1 VQEIVSV
8 AMFDRDRRRLMR
20 HPAREEAGIPS
31 SSSGWSIPGHLRAL
45 NLILAYDER
54 YQLSENQWHSEE
66 RAFIGRYGTEE
77 EPFIFF
83 YAEQLSSDFI
93 THVNRT
99 TMRYAQHRKR
109 VLLEEDYS
117 EKSFPGNDDVKV
129 ITFDEIMFASHRL
142 RAYERALLEE
152 LRNKSFGD
160 NAPTIHDM
168 LVTLKATIQPDNRA
182 VPDINSHI
190 LDWISSGEYNQHIA
204 LLGEYG
210 QGKSV
215 LSIWL
220 CTILLQRI
228 VDIKRVPILIR
239 LGGKSPRNTS
249 VEEMLDAWAGRYR
262 INANLAR
269 AWVETGHAVVIF
281 DAFDEM
287 DLVGERTL
295 RLQNFMRIWE
305 FAERPAP
312 RLIITG
318 RPNLFLDTEEMRL
331 ALKLTSK
338 GAVDHHAKPIYL
350 SKLDREQIKDALRE
364 WPTAVQHGILD
375 AYDRSGGAGSFA
387 DLIARPSTL
396 ALAASVWPTI
406 ATRVGTASI
415 GNTTIIRE
423 FLYQTYTRQREKRY
437 SSGVR
442 PLLTTIELSFFM
454 RAISVVMGAKGDATN
469 RIPRSDIA
477 SVVESVL
484 AEWPTEIARIGDLPV
499 EATPERG
506 GMDAGE
512 WVKSLTDGLS
522 AIAAEVAATGVL
534 VEDSGNP
541 AMSKMAHKSFYE
553 YLHAEAYVCWEA
565 PDRLHAH
572 TERMTLAALARQRL
586 SESSLSREILVFAAE
601 LVYLFDLQDEF
612 HRNTRNWYGMV
623 RSFFLSALMVSAI
636 LTTAGSL
643 LICLLALLAY
653 MADWIYHLAVGPAP
667 LWLENVYS
675 LLVPGISGL
684 ATGLGAVVTSVV
696 LEKPHAQNAMRVSIL
711 CALIYERSLARILRQ
726 VSADKLITVLGRGLT
741 AIEIGEKI

>member
-1 VQEIVSV
+1 
-8 AMFDRDRRRLMR
+8 M
-20 HPAREEAGIPS
+20 
-31 SSSGWSIPGHLRAL
+31 
-45 NLILAYDER
+45 
-54 YQLSENQWHSEE
+54 
-66 RAFIGRYGTEE
+66 
-77 EPFIFF
+77 
-83 YAEQLSSDFI
+83 
-93 THVNRT
+93 
-99 TMRYAQHRKR
+99 
-109 VLLEEDYS
+109 
-117 EKSFPGNDDVKV
+117 
-129 ITFDEIMFASHRL
+129 
-142 RAYERALLEE
+142 
-152 LRNKSFGD
+152 
-160 NAPTIHDM
+160 
-168 LVTLKATIQPDNRA
+168 
-182 VPDINSHI
+182 
-190 LDWISSGEYNQHIA
+190 
-204 LLGEYG
+204 
-210 QGKSV
+210 

-484 AEWPTEIARIGDLPV
+484 AEWSTEIARIGDLPV

-572 TERMTLAALARQRL
+572 SERMTRADLAGQRL
-586 SESSLSREILVFAAE
+586 SESSLSRE
-601 LVYLFDLQDEF
+601 
-612 HRNTRNWYGMV
+612 
-623 RSFFLSALMVSAI
+623 
-636 LTTAGSL
+636 
-643 LICLLALLAY
+643 LAL
-653 MADWIYHLAVGPAP
+653 H
-667 LWLENVYS
+667 
-675 LLVPGISGL
+675 
-684 ATGLGAVVTSVV
+684 
-696 LEKPHAQNAMRVSIL
+696 
-711 CALIYERSLARILRQ
+711 
-726 VSADKLITVLGRGLT
+726 KLQAG
-741 AIEIGEKI
+741 